1 MTNEFQKG
9 ALDKRIVMHLD
20 AADIPDDL
28 KHDSTDHADE
38 ESPGAVADTEV
49 ELAEEE
55 KTEERRTGHFQGVR
69 GCIECSQEIRDTWR
83 GCIRRLGW
91 QWRRERN
98 WGT

>member
-1 MTNEFQKG
+1 MDADSRAGAMVRQTRYLQVVRNGTVSMTNEFQKG

-55 KTEERRTGHFQGVR
+55 KTE
-69 GCIECSQEIRDTWR
+69 
-83 GCIRRLGW
+83 
-91 QWRRERN
+91 
-98 WGT
+98 